1 MFHPSDLIAYR
12 VEPIIKCF
20 NYDVAEFEHEEDL
33 KEKLISMNCE
43 LMSKEAA
50 DHLQDELEVEIEPP
64 HLIPYYKRG

>member
-43 LMSKEAA
+43 LMSKDPA
-50 DHLQDELEVEIEPP
+50 DHL
-64 HLIPYYKRG
+64 